1 MFLFSKKLVNEITL
15 CFFEEDGI
23 SLTPEQAQEYLASL
37 AGLFLAFANEADHP
51 TSLEEGG
58 RLFATQDSSDRGVS
72 NTSGTL

>member
-1 MFLFSKKLVNEITL
+1 VFLFSEKLVDEITI

-37 AGLFLAFANEADHP
+37 AELFLAFASKNDHP
-51 TSLEEGG
+51 ASLEAGG
-58 RLFATQDSSDRGVS
+58 HSLASPKGSDRGVS